1 MSRDLKA
8 LGKLMTEVKTALLRM
23 LSGVP
28 NLIMKRDPS
37 VSNLHWAL
45 NDRTEKACEA
55 SSANCPYSIA

>member
-1 MSRDLKA
+1 
-8 LGKLMTEVKTALLRM
+8 MTEVKTALLRM